1 MGRRK
6 EPAGAAVELWDA
18 ADADRAARTLALCPH
33 VARRRVLVHAG
44 VPTARVLAA
53 LPRGLTHLDLSDS
66 ALDDGAA
73 LAARIAG
80 SALEDLDLSHVAC
93 TDFGPVLDALGAAP
107 ALRSLRLAGL
117 RLYPP
122 PPPPAPPRARPAGP
136 PRRARRA
143 PVAPPRPVRHGR
155 AARRACAR
163 ALPRVWRHGRG
174 RRRAPGRPAA
184 RAAPRAPRPR
194 GPAARPRP
202 RGHAARRHR
211 RRGRRRAAPRPRAVR
226 GDARARGPV
235 RRRGPPARADPR
247 AVPRHV
253 Y

>member
-33 VARRRVLVHAG
+33 VARLRVLVHAG

-107 ALRSLRLAGL
+107 ALRSLRLEGL
-117 RLYPP
+117 GLQTFAILGQNGFKP
-122 PPPPAPPRARPAGP
+122 
-136 PRRARRA
+136 
-143 PVAPPRPVRHGR
+143 
-155 AARRACAR
+155 
-163 ALPRVWRHGRG
+163 L
-174 RRRAPGRPAA
+174 
-184 RAAPRAPRPR
+184 
-194 GPAARPRP
+194 
-202 RGHAARRHR
+202 
-211 RRGRRRAAPRPRAVR
+211 RRG
-226 GDARARGPV
+226 
-235 RRRGPPARADPR
+235 
-247 AVPRHV
+247 
-253 Y
+253 